1 MNFSKL
7 GQIGTELYKVVSGG
21 AQTGTTR
28 STQSRKPDAFDVMRQ
43 RDEMVKK
50 KLYREIDDLL
60 TRECFFCGGMLIDMI
75 DNDIEVKV
83 PGENDM
89 FAFDMDDMDA
99 QIPDARPDA
108 YGNADDDWGI

>member
-7 GQIGTELYKVVSGG
+7 GQIGTELIKVVSGG
-21 AQTGTTR
+21 APTGPARNTA
-28 STQSRKPDAFDVMRQ
+28 SRKPDAFDVMRQ
-43 RDEMVKK
+43 RDDMVKK

-60 TRECFFCGGMLIDMI
+60 TRECFFCGQMLIDMI
-75 DNDIEVKV
+75 DNDVEVKV

-89 FAFDMDDMDA
+89 FAFDIDEMEG

-108 YGNADDDWGI
+108 YANADDDWGI